1 LAFREPTT
9 FAVTRTVDVSFAGE
23 PLANLNELEC
33 VDGLVYANALGD
45 DSIYEVDPA
54 TGEVIGVVDA
64 SELEPAADRARGD
77 VLNGIAHDPTTDRF
91 YITGK
96 NWPTLYEVTFEPA
109 G

>member
-9 FAVTRTVDVSFAGE
+9 FAVTSTVDVSFGGE

-33 VDGLVYANALGD
+33 VDGVVYANALGD
-45 DSIYEVDPA
+45 DNIYEIDPA
-54 TGEVIGVVDA
+54 TGEVTGVIDA
-64 SELEPAADRARGD
+64 SELEPTADRAGGD

-96 NWPTLYEVTFEPA
+96 NWSTLYEVTFEPVD
-109 G
+109 